1 LWMPL
6 GKKVAIVGG
15 DFVACELAE
24 FLASRGRNVV
34 VLESGT
40 QMATEMP
47 IPSRW
52 RLLNSLFE
60 RGVTML
66 TEAKCQEITRVGV
79 LITTKDGRR
88 QTIEADTV
96 VFANGIEPN
105 PGLFRAIESKVSPV
119 YLAGDCKEIGFIKGA
134 IADGARTALSI

>member
-1 LWMPL
+1 M
-6 GKKVAIVGG
+6 VGG

-34 VLESGT
+34 VLGSGT

-52 RLLNSLFE
+52 RLLNSLLE

-66 TEAKCQEITRVGV
+66 TEAKRQEITADG
-79 LITTKDGRR
+79 LAITTKEGAR
-88 QTIEADTV
+88 QTIKADTM
-96 VFANGIEPN
+96 VFAKGIEPN
-105 PGLFRAIESKVSPV
+105 PGLFRAIESKVSLV
-119 YLAGDCKEIGFIKGA
+119 YLAGDCQKIGLIKGA

>member
-1 LWMPL
+1 M
-6 GKKVAIVGG
+6 VGG

-24 FLASRGRNVV
+24 FLASRGRKVV
-34 VLESGT
+34 VLGSGP
-40 QMATEMP
+40 QVATELP
-47 IPSRW
+47 IPRRW
-52 RLLNSLFE
+52 RLLNSLLE

-96 VFANGIEPN
+96 
-105 PGLFRAIESKVSPV
+105 
-119 YLAGDCKEIGFIKGA
+119 
-134 IADGARTALSI
+134 

>member
-1 LWMPL
+1 MPL

-34 VLESGT
+34 VLGNGT

-52 RLLNSLFE
+52 RLLNSLLE
-60 RGVTML
+60 RRVTML
-66 TEAKCQEITRVGV
+66 TEAKCQEITTDGLV
-79 LITTKDGRR
+79 ITTKEGER
-88 QTIEADTV
+88 QT
-96 VFANGIEPN
+96 
-105 PGLFRAIESKVSPV
+105 R
-119 YLAGDCKEIGFIKGA
+119 
-134 IADGARTALSI
+134 

>member
-1 LWMPL
+1 MMSGRLGGNTVKKLRWRQRVLLYLAAPVLQRVEKPSTLRWLTGLWMPL

-24 FLASRGRNVV
+24 FLASKRRNVV
-34 VLESGT
+34 ILGSGT
-40 QMATEMP
+40 QMTTEMP

-66 TEAKCQEITRVGV
+66 TEVKCQEITADGLV
-79 LITTKDGRR
+79 ITTKEGER
-88 QTIEADTV
+88 QT
-96 VFANGIEPN
+96 
-105 PGLFRAIESKVSPV
+105 R
-119 YLAGDCKEIGFIKGA
+119 
-134 IADGARTALSI
+134 

>member
-1 LWMPL
+1 MMSGRLEGNTVKKLRCRQRVLLYLAAPVLQRVEKPSTLRWLTGLWMPL

-34 VLESGT
+34 ILGSGT

-52 RLLNSLFE
+52 RLLNSLLE
-60 RGVTML
+60 RRVIML
-66 TEAKCQEITRVGV
+66 TEAKCQEITADG
-79 LITTKDGRR
+79 LAITTKKAKDRHG
-88 QTIEADTV
+88 
-96 VFANGIEPN
+96 
-105 PGLFRAIESKVSPV
+105 
-119 YLAGDCKEIGFIKGA
+119 GFHRGY
-134 IADGARTALSI
+134 

>member
-1 LWMPL
+1 M
-6 GKKVAIVGG
+6 VGG

-24 FLASRGRNVV
+24 FLASRGRKVV
-34 VLESGT
+34 VLGNGT
-40 QMATEMP
+40 QMAAEMP

-52 RLLNSLFE
+52 RLLNSLLE
-60 RGVTML
+60 RGVTTL

-96 VFANGIEPN
+96 
-105 PGLFRAIESKVSPV
+105 
-119 YLAGDCKEIGFIKGA
+119 
-134 IADGARTALSI
+134 